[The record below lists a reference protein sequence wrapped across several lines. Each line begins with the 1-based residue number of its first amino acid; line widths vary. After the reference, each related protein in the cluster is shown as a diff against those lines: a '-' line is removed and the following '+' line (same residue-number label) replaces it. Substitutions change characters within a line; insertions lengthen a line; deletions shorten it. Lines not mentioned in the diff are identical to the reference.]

1 MNLDRTDKQ
10 LKIKQSA
17 KEFAETFLLP
27 NASKWDE
34 EQYFPID
41 VIKKAG
47 EYGFLGV
54 LIPKEYGG
62 QELGYFEYSD
72 IIQEIS
78 KVDPAVGLSIAA
90 HNSLPSQH
98 IFQFGNETQKKKWLP
113 KLTSGEWIGS
123 WGLTEKNTGS
133 DAGNMDCVAKRDGDG
148 WILNGTKK
156 FITHGKSSDVT
167 VVIFRTGERGD
178 SHGMTAFVV
187 ERGTKGFSSG
197 KVEDKMGMRASETAE
212 MVFDNCWIPDENR
225 LGEVGDGF
233 IQSMK
238 ILDGGRISIAALS
251 LGISKSCYETALQYS
266 KKRVQFGKPISS
278 FQATGFKLANMIT
291 EIEASQLLIDK
302 ACFEKNKKYSFVTK
316 EKEKTYIKKLST
328 ITAMCKMYASEVC
341 VKISNEALQI
351 LGGYGFVKDYPTE
364 RFLRDAKLCTIGEGT
379 TEILQLVIS
388 RNVLK

>member
-17 KEFAETFLLP
+17 KEFAETLLLP

-148 WILNGTKK
+148 WMLNGTKK

-302 ACFEKNKKYSFVTK
+302 ACFEKNKKPVFVTK
-316 EKEKTYIKKLST
+316 ENEKTYIKKLST